1 MPSKT
6 KPGPEALAFIVAA
19 LKADKN
25 VSYKEVKERA
35 DKKGLSIFPVMY
47 GRAKAL
53 LGMVKVSPR
62 GQGRFAMAKKGI
74 IVPKGGLPRPAAKAS
89 SSVSGAGGLE
99 GVLAAVKSNEQER
112 LRLRITL
119 ERLQAIISEALA

>member
-74 IVPKGGLPRPAAKAS
+74 VIPKAGLGRPAKSAPA
-89 SSVSGAGGLE
+89 VSGAGGLE

>member
-1 MPSKT
+1 MPSKN

-25 VSYKEVKERA
+25 VSYKDVKERA

-74 IVPKGGLPRPAAKAS
+74 VVPKRGPGRPPKAVA
-89 SSVSGAGGLE
+89 SVSGATGLE
-99 GVLAAVKSNEQER
+99 GVLAAVKTNEQER
-112 LRLRITL
+112 VRLRITL